1 MQILLVIVCMMIFI
15 WFVRS
20 YYRTQHALQWWSCRQ
35 SLKLFLEAEIIR
47 DNLLQEFF
55 TIRRSLEL
63 LPVEHQGLSFSQT
76 QECLKKTNNFHLSL
90 AQLSDRLFPAYLP
103 DSLPLA
109 ISCTIESWV
118 RSHPH
123 FYFHIDMPE
132 SWRHEP
138 AETSLIVLR
147 ALEELLEI
155 TVPEVL
161 RELSIHISLKQLENL
176 GQLMVKISYPNASA
190 LKFYSHLPELNYL
203 CESFRFLTSGKTFR
217 RSNNNS
223 VAWYFCWS
231 GTDRL

>member
-1 MQILLVIVCMMIFI
+1 MQIILVVVCTMIFI

-63 LPVEHQGLSFSQT
+63 LPVENQGLSFCQT
-76 QECLKKTNNFHLSL
+76 QECLTKTNSFHLSL
-90 AQLSDRLFPAYLP
+90 AQLSDRLFPAYLQ

-109 ISCTIESWV
+109 IESTIEPWV
-118 RSHPH
+118 HSHPH
-123 FYFHIDMPE
+123 LYFDIEMPK

-138 AETSLIVLR
+138 AESSLIVLR
-147 ALEELLEI
+147 TLEELLAI
-155 TVPEVL
+155 TVPEVVT
-161 RELSIHISLKQLENL
+161 ELSINISLKQLENL
-176 GQLMVKISYPNASA
+176 GQLMVKITYPDVSA
-190 LKFYSHLPELNYL
+190 LSFYSSLPELSYL
-203 CESFRFLTSGKTFR
+203 CETFRFLTSGKTFR
-217 RSNNNS
+217 QSNSNS

-231 GTDRL
+231 VPVL